1 MPNDLERE
9 FAIVPR
15 VNELA
20 CRRLPERNS
29 AEYKWPCMESEAL
42 GSVLP
47 LLAHKMDRVQ
57 PLRPR
62 LGDRERLKGGTDC
75 NGQVRHGV
83 SPRPVT
89 EPAENG
95 CEEPRKSSMS
105 ARLALSFFCVC
116 IGPLRVRTPGTRPA
130 QHEGYRL
137 ESVARRS
144 EPRLDHG
151 KPPK

>member
-1 MPNDLERE
+1 MSNDLKRE
-9 FAIVPR
+9 LAIVTCM
-15 VNELA
+15 NELA
-20 CRRLPERNS
+20 GRRLTQRNS
-29 AEYKWPCMESEAL
+29 AKHKWPCVENESLA
-42 GSVLP
+42 SVLS
-47 LLAHKMDRVQ
+47 LLAYKMDRVQ